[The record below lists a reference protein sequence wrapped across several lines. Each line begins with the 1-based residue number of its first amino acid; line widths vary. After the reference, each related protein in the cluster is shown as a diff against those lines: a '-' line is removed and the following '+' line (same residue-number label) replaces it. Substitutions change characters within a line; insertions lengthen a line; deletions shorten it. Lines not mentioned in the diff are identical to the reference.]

1 VTAPRL
7 DPLRIVEAEF
17 VAGAAQID
25 QLPAPTGVEIA
36 FAGRSNVGKS
46 SLMNALCG
54 RKNLVRTSSTPGCT
68 RQISFFEVRTKDGA
82 VATLVDLPGYGYAK
96 RSKDE
101 RGTWANLIEAYLLAR
116 PTLSVVVGLVD
127 VRRGVEDDDAQLLEL
142 LRSPPRIRRPKLGI
156 LTAATKLDKLPSSQR
171 KLAIEKATQSTSG
184 EVLAVSVEMPET
196 VERLWRRLRALASL
210 GNPEATN
217 VPTLGDERPAG

>member
-1 VTAPRL
+1 L
-7 DPLRIVEAEF
+7 DPLRIVDAQF

-96 RSKDE
+96 RSKGE
-101 RGTWANLIEAYLLAR
+101 RGAWANLIEEYLLAR
-116 PTLSVVVGLVD
+116 PTLSVVVALVD
-127 VRRGVEDDDAQLLEL
+127 VRRGVEEDDAQLLEL
-142 LRSPPRIRRPKLGI
+142 LRSRPRVRRPNLGI

-171 KLAIEKATQSTSG
+171 RVAVDKATKSAPG
-184 EVLAVSVEMPET
+184 ELIAVSVELPET
-196 VERLWRRLRALASL
+196 VERLWRRLRVLSSL
-210 GNPEATN
+210 GA
-217 VPTLGDERPAG
+217 VPTTGEAATQDSPLTE